1 MIVSTATMRRRVIAE
16 SRTKSDENT
25 RRPDDRRTIYD
36 TVDTASQNWS
46 HSKQQ
51 QLLELKKKRAQQ
63 NRKSIHDR
71 EKIVFMV
78 LAISVSALVVI
89 ACLRFNVISMTTD
102 RRFTKEIRL
111 QSNTTSDQESRRVRI
126 TTDSIA
132 VEKTSLFFDHKFI
145 DEAYVSP
152 NDSFRFEMEGFD
164 GYAYDDDGGEDYYYR
179 YDDDYERNPFN
190 EERWITKEHEYLD
203 WIEEGYV
210 YHHQDDDYDE
220 EEFCCR
226 RISEHQYSFP
236 NCNTFHETPILES
249 EASIIGY
256 AFLQIFLCFKY
267 LADPFHPKILM
278 LVLSHIFIFLTTK
291 QEQ

>member
-1 MIVSTATMRRRVIAE
+1 MRRRVIAE
-16 SRTKSDENT
+16 SRTKTDENT
-25 RRPDDRRTIYD
+25 RRPANRRTIYD
-36 TVDTASQNWS
+36 TVDTASKNWS

-51 QLLELKKKRAQQ
+51 QLLELKKKRVQQ
-63 NRKSIHDR
+63 NRKSNHDR

-89 ACLRFNVISMTTD
+89 ACLRFNVISMTTY

-111 QSNTTSDQESRRVRI
+111 QSNTTSDQESRRDQI

-132 VEKTSLFFDHKFI
+132 IEKTFLFFDHKFI
-145 DEAYVSP
+145 DEAYVSR

-164 GYAYDDDGGEDYYYR
+164 GYADDDDGGEDYYYR

-190 EERWITKEHEYLD
+190 EERWIKEGQEYHD
-203 WIEEGYV
+203 WIEEGYK
-210 YHHQDDDYDE
+210 YHHQDDDEDE
-220 EEFCCR
+220 EDFCCR
-226 RISEHQYSFP
+226 RISEHRYSFP

-256 AFLQIFLCFKY
+256 ALLQIFPYFKY
-267 LADPFHPKILM
+267 LPDPFHPKILM
-278 LVLSHIFIFLTTK
+278 LVLSRIFILFITK